1 MLGEFVQERERH
13 KRVQNA
19 KRLRAYH
26 YLLWRAVRV
35 HIEEFLR
42 QHRYDT
48 SDVVF
53 QCDGDCKDF
62 AKDVGL
68 RHGVEGSAHMLADI
82 VAWANSH
89 GKEPSGTV
97 RLNLADRLY
106 KDMKKRFG

>member
-1 MLGEFVQERERH
+1 MH
-13 KRVQNA
+13 T
-19 KRLRAYH
+19 YH

-42 QHRYDT
+42 QHRYEM

-62 AKDVGL
+62 IKDVGL
-68 RHGVEGSAHMLADI
+68 QHIGEGSAYMLADI

-97 RLNLADRLY
+97 RLKLADMLY
-106 KDMKKRFG
+106 KDMKRRFG